1 MDQHLP
7 KHIAIIMD
15 GNGRWAKKRNKPR
28 SFGHLEGLKTAKR
41 IIAYLSQ
48 LQVPFVTLYVFSTE
62 NWRRPLQEVNYL
74 MGLVLTYIKNEFSF
88 YDTHNLKVTFTGDIH
103 QLPVNVQQAL
113 KETAEYTKTNSGTT
127 VNLAINY
134 GGRDEIIRAVNALIA
149 DNGSLERP
157 LTIEDISQ
165 HLDHPD
171 FPDPDLIV
179 RSAGEKRLSNFL
191 LWQSAYSEFYFNDT
205 LWPDW
210 TKKDVDAAL
219 DAYQQRTRKFGGI
232 TT

>member
-1 MDQHLP
+1 M
-7 KHIAIIMD
+7 
-15 GNGRWAKKRNKPR
+15 
-28 SFGHLEGLKTAKR
+28 
-41 IIAYLSQ
+41 
-48 LQVPFVTLYVFSTE
+48 
-62 NWRRPLQEVNYL
+62 
-74 MGLVLTYIKNEFSF
+74 
-88 YDTHNLKVTFTGDIH
+88 
-103 QLPVNVQQAL
+103 
-113 KETAEYTKTNSGTT
+113 
-127 VNLAINY
+127 
-134 GGRDEIIRAVNALIA
+134 
-149 DNGSLERP
+149 
-157 LTIEDISQ
+157 TIEDISQ